1 MNKRHLVHFDGLIGP
16 THHYAG
22 LSSGNLASM
31 AHQKQISHPK
41 AAALQ
46 GLEKMRL
53 MQNLGVKQA
62 FFPCPIRPRLD
73 ILRKLGFSGTNSQLI
88 EQAAKTDPLLLSQIY
103 SASSMW
109 AANSAT
115 ASPSTHCQDGRIH
128 ITSANLI
135 TMFHRHLEPEESD
148 SLLKTIFHDERFFCI
163 HTPLPSHPQL
173 GDEGSANHLNLEEL
187 ELFVFGSPKAAYPAR
202 QTLAASKAINRL
214 HQVKKALFVEQNPEA
229 INAGVFHNDVIA
241 FCDDSLLVVHEKAYV
256 NQDEVV
262 KQIEALSKTQVV
274 VVLEKEIDLKT
285 AVSTYFFNS
294 HSIYLNGK
302 RILIASKECEDNQK
316 VYNYLK
322 TLPYDALHFVNLEQS
337 MKNGGGPACLT
348 LSIPM
353 TQEEWEA
360 VHEGVKLNEERY
372 QLLKNHIH
380 THYRESLSIEDL
392 QDPLLI
398 EEARRAHEALALIW
412 KQGF

>member
-1 MNKRHLVHFDGLIGP
+1 MNKDLLIVHFDGLIGP

-31 AHQKQISHPK
+31 THQKQISHPK

-62 FFPCPIRPRLD
+62 FLPPPLRPRLD
-73 ILRKLGFSGTNSQLI
+73 IVRKLGFYGVESQLI
-88 EQAAKTDPLLLSQIY
+88 EQVAKADPQLLSQVY

-115 ASPSTHCQDGRIH
+115 ASPSNHCQDGRVH

-135 TMFHRHLEPEESD
+135 TMFHRHLEAQESD
-148 SLLKTIFHDERFFCI
+148 AILKKIFHDERFFSV
-163 HTPLPSHPQL
+163 HAPLPSHLQFA
-173 GDEGSANHLNLEEL
+173 DEGSANHLNLEEL
-187 ELFVFGSPKAAYPAR
+187 ELFVFGSPHAIYPAR
-202 QTLAASKAINRL
+202 QTQAASKAIDRL
-214 HQVKKALFVEQNPEA
+214 HQVKKAFFIEQNPEA

-241 FCDDSLLVVHEKAYV
+241 FCDDALIVMHEKAYM
-256 NQDEVV
+256 NQQEVI
-262 KQIEALSKTQVV
+262 KQIQTASKAQIV
-274 VVLEKEIDLKT
+274 VVLEKEIDIKT

-294 HSIYLNGK
+294 HSIHLNGK
-302 RILIASKECEDNQK
+302 RILVAPKECENNK
-316 VYNYLK
+316 MVYDYLK

-337 MKNGGGPACLT
+337 MKNGGGPGCLT

-353 TQEEWEA
+353 TQDEWEA
-360 VHEGVKLNEERY
+360 VHEGVKLTKERY
-372 QLLKNHIH
+372 HLLKNHIH
-380 THYRESLSIEDL
+380 THYRETLSIEEL

-412 KQGF
+412 E